1 MKVTKYDVTAKGSQ
15 LVAIYEFD
23 NGYTAEQS
31 APSNPFG
38 GGIFL
43 VFNKQGNF
51 ALDTMKQKAKQA
63 IDKYHS

>member
-1 MKVTKYDVTAKGSQ
+1 MKVIKYDAIAKGSQ
-15 LVAIYEFD
+15 LVAIYDFD
-23 NGYTAEQS
+23 NGYTAEES

-51 ALDTMKQKAKQA
+51 ATDLMKQKAKQA
-63 IDKYHS
+63 INKYHS

>member
-1 MKVTKYDVTAKGSQ
+1 MKVTQYDVKAKGSQ
-15 LVAIYEFD
+15 LVADYVFD

-38 GGIFL
+38 GAIFM

-51 ALDTMKQKAKQA
+51 ATDTMKQKAKQA
-63 IDKYHS
+63 IDQYHA

>member
-1 MKVTKYDVTAKGSQ
+1 MKVTQYDVKAKGSQ
-15 LVAIYEFD
+15 LVADYIFD

-51 ALDTMKQKAKQA
+51 ATDTMKKKAQLA
-63 IDKYHS
+63 IDKYHA